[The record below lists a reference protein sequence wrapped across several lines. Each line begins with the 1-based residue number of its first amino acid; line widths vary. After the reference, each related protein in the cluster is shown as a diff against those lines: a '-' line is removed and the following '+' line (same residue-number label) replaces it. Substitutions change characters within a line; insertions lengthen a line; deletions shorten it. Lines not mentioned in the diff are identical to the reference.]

1 MTRQVIES
9 LPVTRHA
16 AAMTAMTREV
26 GGLIREWRRRRHLSQ
41 LALASEA
48 EISQRHL
55 SFVESGR
62 ARPSREMLLHLAEQ
76 LGVPLRERNVLLV
89 AGGFAPHYPQ
99 RAYDDPEMAPARDA
113 VARVLAAHEPFP
125 ALAVDRH
132 WTLLAANRAVPPL
145 LEGVAAPLL
154 RPPVNVLRL
163 ALHPGGIAPR
173 VANLPEW
180 RAHILERLRRQVEQT
195 ADAAL
200 LALLNELRG
209 LPGGATLRVDH
220 AAGAVAVPLRLSAP
234 GGELAFLSTTT
245 VFGTPV
251 DVTLSE
257 LAIEAFLPA
266 DAATAAALRRAMPG

>member
-1 MTRQVIES
+1 MIRRMTV
-9 LPVTRHA
+9 
-16 AAMTAMTREV
+16 MTREV
-26 GGLIREWRRRRHLSQ
+26 GGLIREWRRRRRLSQ

-55 SFVESGR
+55 SFLESGR
-62 ARPSREMLLHLAEQ
+62 ARPSREMLLLLAEQ

-89 AGGFAPHYPQ
+89 AAGFAPHYPQ
-99 RAYDDPEMAPARDA
+99 RAYDDPEMAAAREA

-132 WTLLAANRAVPPL
+132 WTMLAANRAVSPL
-145 LEGVAAPLL
+145 LTGVAPWLL

-163 ALHPGGIAPR
+163 GLHPDGIAPR

-180 RAHILERLRRQVEQT
+180 RAHILERLRRQAEQT
-195 ADAAL
+195 ADPAL

-209 LPGGATLRVDH
+209 LPGGAPLRVDH
-220 AAGAVAVPLRLSAP
+220 DAGAVAVPLRLRTEA
-234 GGELAFLSTTT
+234 GELAFLSTTT

-266 DAATAAALRRAMPG
+266 DARTAEALRAS